1 MQTLIEA
8 LGEEMYDKAL
18 SDSVINIADGQAL
31 ARIMRQDTVKL
42 AFLGASI
49 SIGYHASPNG
59 CGRCFP
65 DFLEEYFRAAGKKVE
80 AVNMAVS
87 GTNCL
92 TGMMITQLLVKGQQ
106 PDIVFVEYSINEE
119 SHPIGLEKYE
129 SLLRMLL
136 SLEKRPVVIPV
147 SVFNRDGYSCE
158 EYMLHFAKMY
168 RNPMVGLKHSLYP
181 LIQSGKLPMN
191 VYTEDEGHPHVDG
204 HEFIAKAIWLAIQKS
219 IEDGAPTL
227 PIPEPMTDVRFEG
240 LKLIDLEKTAP
251 ETEPCGYHEPM
262 FPVCRKKKP
271 GSRLVM
277 EFEDECSQLVVMYVK
292 NSSRDRAAVNVM
304 CGGKRLGGFSG
315 YSLFGWDNP
324 WTEAVMSEPE
334 KKRRHIILETEK
346 GDENKQLYLIAA
358 AYC

>member
-1 MQTLIEA
+1 MQTLLEA
-8 LGEEMYDKAL
+8 FGEDRYNKAL
-18 SDSVINIADGQAL
+18 SDSVINFAYGQAL
-31 ARIMRQDTVKL
+31 ARIMWQDTVKL

-59 CGRCFP
+59 YGKCFP
-65 DFLEEYFRAAGKKVE
+65 DFLEEYFRAAGKQVE
-80 AVNMAVS
+80 SINMAVS
-87 GTNCL
+87 GTNRL
-92 TGMMITQLLVKGQQ
+92 TGMMITQLLVKEQQ

-168 RNPMVGLKHSLYP
+168 GNPMVGLKHSLYP
-181 LIQSGKLPMN
+181 LIQSGELDMN

-204 HEFIAKAIWLAIQKS
+204 HEFIAKAIWLAIQRS
-219 IEDGAPTL
+219 IEDNAPTL
-227 PIPEPMTDVRFEG
+227 PIPGPMTGARFEG
-240 LKLIDLEKTAP
+240 LKLIDLENAAP
-251 ETEPCGYHEPM
+251 ETEPCSYHEPM

-271 GSRLVM
+271 GSGLVM
-277 EFEDECSQLVVMYVK
+277 EFDEECSQLVVMYVK
-292 NSSRDRAAVNVM
+292 SSSRDRASVNVM
-304 CGGKRLGGFSG
+304 CDGKRLGGFSG
-315 YSLFGWDNP
+315 YSLFDWGNP
-324 WTEAVMSEPE
+324 WMESVMSEPE
-334 KKRRHIILETEK
+334 KLRRHIILESNK

>member
-1 MQTLIEA
+1 MQTLLEA
-8 LGEEMYDKAL
+8 LGEDRYNKAL
-18 SDSVINIADGQAL
+18 SDSVINIADGQVL

-59 CGRCFP
+59 YGKCFP
-65 DFLEEYFRAAGKKVE
+65 DFLEEYFHTAGKQVE

-92 TGMMITQLLVKGQQ
+92 TGMMITQLLVKEQQ

-158 EYMLHFAKMY
+158 EYMLPFAKMY
-168 RNPMVGLKHSLYP
+168 GNPMVGLKHSLYP
-181 LIQSGKLPMN
+181 LIQSGELPMN

-204 HEFIAKAIWLAIQKS
+204 HEFIARAIWLAIQRS
-219 IEDGAPTL
+219 IEDSASTL
-227 PIPEPMTDVRFEG
+227 PMPDPMTGARFEG
-240 LKLIDLEKTAP
+240 LKLIDLEKAAP
-251 ETEPCGYHEPM
+251 ETEPCCYHEPM
-262 FPVCRKKKP
+262 FPVCQKKKP
-271 GSRLVM
+271 GSGLVM
-277 EFEDECSQLVVMYVK
+277 EFDEECSQLVVMYVK
-292 NSSRDRAAVNVM
+292 SSSRDRASVNVM
-304 CGGKRLGGFSG
+304 CDGKRLGGFSG

-334 KKRRHIILETEK
+334 KIRRHIILQTDK

>member
-1 MQTLIEA
+1 MQTLLEA
-8 LGEEMYDKAL
+8 LGEDRYNKAL
-18 SDSVINIADGQAL
+18 SDSVINIADGQVL

-59 CGRCFP
+59 YGKCFP
-65 DFLEEYFRAAGKKVE
+65 DFLEEYFHTAGKQVE

-92 TGMMITQLLVKGQQ
+92 TGMMITQLLVKEQQ

-158 EYMLHFAKMY
+158 EYMLPFAKMY
-168 RNPMVGLKHSLYP
+168 GNPMVGLKHSLYP
-181 LIQSGKLPMN
+181 LIQSGELPMN

-204 HEFIAKAIWLAIQKS
+204 HEFIARAIWLAIQRS
-219 IEDGAPTL
+219 IEDSASTL
-227 PIPEPMTDVRFEG
+227 PMPDPMTGARFEG
-240 LKLIDLEKTAP
+240 LKLIDLEKAAP
-251 ETEPCGYHEPM
+251 ETEPCCYHEPM
-262 FPVCRKKKP
+262 FPVCQKKKP
-271 GSRLVM
+271 VSGLVM
-277 EFEDECSQLVVMYVK
+277 EFDEECSQLVVMYVK
-292 NSSRDRAAVNVM
+292 SSSRDRASVNVM
-304 CGGKRLGGFSG
+304 CDGKRLGGFSG

-334 KKRRHIILETEK
+334 KIRRHIILQTDK

>member
-1 MQTLIEA
+1 MQTLLEA
-8 LGEEMYDKAL
+8 FGEDRYNKAL
-18 SDSVINIADGQAL
+18 SDSVINFADGQAL
-31 ARIMRQDTVKL
+31 ARIMWQDTVKL

-59 CGRCFP
+59 YGKCFP
-65 DFLEEYFRAAGKKVE
+65 DFLEEYFRAAGKQVE
-80 AVNMAVS
+80 SINMAVS
-87 GTNCL
+87 GTNRL
-92 TGMMITQLLVKGQQ
+92 TGMMITQLLVKEQK

-168 RNPMVGLKHSLYP
+168 GNPMVGLKHSLYP
-181 LIQSGKLPMN
+181 LIQSGELDMN

-204 HEFIAKAIWLAIQKS
+204 HEFIAKAIWLAIQRS
-219 IEDGAPTL
+219 IEDNAPTL
-227 PIPEPMTDVRFEG
+227 PIPGPMTGARFEG
-240 LKLIDLEKTAP
+240 LKLIDLEKAAP
-251 ETEPCGYHEPM
+251 ETEPCSYHEPM

-271 GSRLVM
+271 GSGLVM
-277 EFEDECSQLVVMYVK
+277 EFDEECSQLAVMYVK
-292 NSSRDRAAVNVM
+292 SSSRDRASVNVM
-304 CGGKRLGGFSG
+304 CDGKRLGGFSG
-315 YSLFGWDNP
+315 YSLFDGDNP
-324 WTEAVMSEPE
+324 WMEAVMSEPE
-334 KKRRHIILETEK
+334 KLYRHIILETNK

>member
-1 MQTLIEA
+1 MQTLLEA
-8 LGEEMYDKAL
+8 FGEDRYNKAL
-18 SDSVINIADGQAL
+18 SDSVINFADGQAL
-31 ARIMRQDTVKL
+31 ARIMWQDTVKL

-59 CGRCFP
+59 YGKCFP
-65 DFLEEYFRAAGKKVE
+65 DFLEEYFRAAGKQVE
-80 AVNMAVS
+80 SINMAVS
-87 GTNCL
+87 GTNRL
-92 TGMMITQLLVKGQQ
+92 TGMMITQLLVKEQQ

-168 RNPMVGLKHSLYP
+168 GNPMVGLKHSLYP
-181 LIQSGKLPMN
+181 LIQSGELDMN

-204 HEFIAKAIWLAIQKS
+204 HEFIAKAIWLAIQRS
-219 IEDGAPTL
+219 IEDNAPTL
-227 PIPEPMTDVRFEG
+227 PIPGPMTGARFEG
-240 LKLIDLEKTAP
+240 LKLIDLENAAP
-251 ETEPCGYHEPM
+251 ETEPCSYHEPM

-271 GSRLVM
+271 GSGLVM
-277 EFEDECSQLVVMYVK
+277 EFDEECSQLVVMYVK
-292 NSSRDRAAVNVM
+292 SSSRDRASVNVM
-304 CGGKRLGGFSG
+304 CDGKRLGGFSG
-315 YSLFGWDNP
+315 YSLFDGDNP
-324 WTEAVMSEPE
+324 WMEAVMSEPE
-334 KKRRHIILETEK
+334 KLYRHIILETNK